1 LFLIPA
7 KQNPIV
13 MKIVRPGHKHSSLK
27 ISLLLAALFLVFSN
41 VAAWTQASQVS
52 PIDPLP
58 QDTGVAGFTQDLRRL
73 QTTARLLQIDAHP
86 DDEDGGM
93 LTLEARGKGA
103 SVTLLTLNRGE
114 GGQNKVGSNLFDV
127 LGVLRSLEVLAADR
141 YYGVDQRFTLVS
153 DFGYSK
159 NPEET
164 FQKWGGHDIALSDIV
179 RVIRTFRPD
188 VLVARFSGTERDG
201 HGHHQASAILTK
213 EAFRAAA
220 DPNRFPEQ
228 IEEGLLP
235 WQAKKLY
242 IGNVCGFGATTC
254 EDENYTIRLN
264 TGVNDPVL
272 GMSYAQ
278 FAMAG
283 LKHQLSQGAGGW
295 TLDPGDRFTYYK
307 LVDSVL
313 AAGTQ
318 SVGHEQNFFDGMDT
332 SLPGL
337 ARRLGDDA
345 SRLPDL
351 HSELS
356 AIEGNIKQASGDA
369 RNPAHAAGPLLAAL
383 KSLSTLIDQVGKSSL
398 DARTKLDILT
408 VLRNKRDQCE
418 DAADIAMGVSL
429 ETTVAPPKGPQQGL
443 PTEAEALT
451 VVSPG
456 QKLTVLVKLHN
467 GSKFP
472 LRITGLSL
480 EGPKNWVSGV
490 YKGDNEQFVKSKDD
504 FYANFRLTVPADAE
518 VTRPY
523 WHRADPERDAVATR
537 NSDRYATLPF
547 PPSPLHVRVAYQIT
561 GREDLALMGHKIKG
575 TEGPGA
581 AITSSVIVPFRDD
594 KGIEWKRSLAVAPA
608 FSVILDPGSQVIAI
622 QNAAATTVKVAVT
635 TNLAETS
642 KGDLHLVVPSGWHV
656 EPSSIP
662 VEFHKRGESHNFEFK
677 VVPAS
682 LQEGRA
688 EIRAVLESGDVQYS
702 EGYSLVTREDL
713 GSFYYYQPATQRISI
728 ADVKVPKDL
737 RVAYIMG
744 AGDNIPTVLRQIG
757 MDVTQLAAEKLAA
770 EDLSKYGTIVLGIR
784 AYDTQKDVASNNKK
798 LLDYVSNGGTL
809 VVQYN
814 AATGDF
820 NSGHFTPYP
829 AQLTRARVSVEEA
842 PVDILNPDDSI
853 FHSPNQITQRDFE
866 GWVQE
871 RGLYFMTDWDSR
883 FTPML
888 ASHDPGEA
896 PLKGGLLRARFG
908 KGTYI
913 YTGYAFFRQLPAGVP
928 GAIRLYVNL
937 LNAGR

>member
-1 LFLIPA
+1 MRTVRNWHEHSFLKLI
-7 KQNPIV
+7 
-13 MKIVRPGHKHSSLK
+13 
-27 ISLLLAALFLVFSN
+27 LLLTTLFLVFCN
-41 VAAWTQASQVS
+41 VESWAQASQAS
-52 PIDPLP
+52 PVDPLP
-58 QDTGVAGFTQDLRRL
+58 QDTGTAGFTQDLRKL

-188 VLVARFSGTERDG
+188 VLVARFSGTDRDG

-242 IGNVCGFGATTC
+242 IGNVCGFGAMTC
-254 EDENYTIRLN
+254 ADGNYTVKLN
-264 TGVNDPVL
+264 TGAVDPVL

-283 LKHQLSQGAGGW
+283 LKHQLSQGAGAW
-295 TLDPGDRFTYYK
+295 TLDPGDRFTFYK

-337 ARRLGDDA
+337 ARRLGHDA

-351 HSELS
+351 HSQLTD
-356 AIEGNIKQASGDA
+356 IEEKIKQAVGDEHS
-369 RNPAHAAGPLLAAL
+369 PAQAVAPLLSAL
-383 KSLSTLIDQVGKSSL
+383 KSFGTLIDQVTKSSL

-408 VLRNKRDQCE
+408 VLKNKRDQCE
-418 DAADIAMGVSL
+418 AAADIAMGVSL
-429 ETTVAPPKGPQQGL
+429 ETTVAPPKGPHQGL

-456 QKLTVLVKLHN
+456 QKLTVLVKFHN

-480 EGPKNWVSGV
+480 EGPRGWISGV
-490 YKGDNEQFVKSKDD
+490 YEGENEEFVKAKDD

-518 VTRPY
+518 MTRPY

-537 NSDRYATLPF
+537 DDDRYATLPF

-561 GREDLALMGHKIKG
+561 GREDLALMGHELKG

-581 AITSSVIVPFRDD
+581 AIISSVIVPFRDD
-594 KGIEWKRSLAVAPA
+594 KGGERKRALAVAPA
-608 FSVILDPGSQVIAI
+608 FSVILDPGSQVIAV
-622 QNAAATTVKVAVT
+622 QNSSATTVKVAVT
-635 TNLAETS
+635 TNLSEIS
-642 KGDLHLVVPSGWHV
+642 KGDLHLVVPSGWRV
-656 EPSSIP
+656 APSSIP
-662 VEFHKRGESHNFEFK
+662 VEFHQRGETQSFAFRITPE
-677 VVPAS
+677 S
-682 LQEGRA
+682 LTEGRA
-688 EIRAVLESGDVQYS
+688 EIRAALESGEVQYS

-713 GSFYYYQPATQRISI
+713 GSFYYYQPAVQRISI
-728 ADVKVPKDL
+728 ADVKIPKDL
-737 RVAYIMG
+737 KVAYVMG
-744 AGDNIPTVLRQIG
+744 AGDNIPIVLQQIG
-757 MDVTQLAAEKLAA
+757 MDITSIPAQKLAT
-770 EDLSKYGTIVLGIR
+770 EDLSKY
-784 AYDTQKDVASNNKK
+784 
-798 LLDYVSNGGTL
+798 
-809 VVQYN
+809 
-814 AATGDF
+814 
-820 NSGHFTPYP
+820 
-829 AQLTRARVSVEEA
+829 
-842 PVDILNPDDSI
+842 
-853 FHSPNQITQRDFE
+853 
-866 GWVQE
+866 
-871 RGLYFMTDWDSR
+871 
-883 FTPML
+883 
-888 ASHDPGEA
+888 
-896 PLKGGLLRARFG
+896 
-908 KGTYI
+908 
-913 YTGYAFFRQLPAGVP
+913 
-928 GAIRLYVNL
+928 
-937 LNAGR
+937 